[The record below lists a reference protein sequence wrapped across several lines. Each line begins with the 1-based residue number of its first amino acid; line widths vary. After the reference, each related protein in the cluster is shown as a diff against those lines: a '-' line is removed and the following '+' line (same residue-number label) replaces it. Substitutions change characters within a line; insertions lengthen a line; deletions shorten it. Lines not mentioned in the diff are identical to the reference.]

1 MKTIARIVF
10 KIHRIIYKYPTVSE
24 IRLILDPNYF
34 IETNWYICML
44 YISGES
50 ISEIADLIHISED
63 MVKQR
68 LNEAASTLNL

>member
-24 IRLILDPNYF
+24 IRLILDTNFF

-50 ISEIADLIHISED
+50 ISEIADLVHISED